1 MERFPVLPLDSEGHD
16 KVYYLVGWVGKDC
29 LEVAIFGP
37 YFVPKLVVNMLRLSH
52 VYVVGRSVH
61 SDIGFLLGRAT
72 GYRELDLSVLTLDL
86 MDSCSDSQ
94 TIEDGAGDPGKGGHG
109 CDL

>member
-1 MERFPVLPLDSEGHD
+1 M
-16 KVYYLVGWVGKDC
+16 GKDC
-29 LEVAIFGP
+29 LEVAIFSP

-72 GYRELDLSVLTLDL
+72 GYRGLDLSVLTLDL

-94 TIEDGAGDPGKGGHG
+94 TMKTGLGTPAKEATAVTFDQIKNPRKKKE
-109 CDL
+109 